1 MNAGLSFDRETNA
14 SNCWNRE
21 VNPCLFSFEFESRRA
36 DGCSF
41 TDVVDGYFE
50 ERSAPFK
57 VLPKYVHDAA
67 GFGDCPSFCFGD
79 F

>member
-1 MNAGLSFDRETNA
+1 MLRTAGTEKLTHAFF
-14 SNCWNRE
+14 
-21 VNPCLFSFEFESRRA
+21 PFEFESRRA
-36 DGCSF
+36 DRCSF

-57 VLPKYVHDAA
+57 VLPKYVHDPE
-67 GFGDCPSFCFGD
+67 GFGDCPSFCFSD